1 MKIISKVLNILVT
14 IFLMTNI
21 IVVFLINIHFANLG
35 VIKSATNELT
45 PAVKINDLLI
55 YQKQDAYQENDII
68 IYAIK
73 NKYSLA
79 KIKSTTKYL
88 TYIKDNTNKEYNP
101 ISNADIK
108 GKPLVILNVTHIII
122 YFIIIFACLV
132 YLVINILLGIKE
144 MKKNSDITS

>member
-14 IFLMTNI
+14 IFLITNI

-45 PAVKINDLLI
+45 PDVKINDLLI

-88 TYIKDNTNKEYNP
+88 TYIKDNTDKEYNP

-108 GKPLVILNVTHIII
+108 GKRLVILNATHIII
-122 YFIIIFACLV
+122 YFIIIFACLI
-132 YLVINILLGIKE
+132 YLVINILLGVKE

>member
-14 IFLMTNI
+14 IFLITNI

-108 GKPLVILNVTHIII
+108 GKPLVILNATHIII
-122 YFIIIFACLV
+122 YFIIIFACLI
-132 YLVINILLGIKE
+132 YLVISILLGVKE

>member
-14 IFLMTNI
+14 VFLMTNI

-45 PAVKINDLLI
+45 PDVKINDLLI

-108 GKPLVILNVTHIII
+108 GKPLAILNATHIIF
-122 YFIIIFACLV
+122 YFIIIFACLI
-132 YLVINILLGIKE
+132 YLVINILLGVKE